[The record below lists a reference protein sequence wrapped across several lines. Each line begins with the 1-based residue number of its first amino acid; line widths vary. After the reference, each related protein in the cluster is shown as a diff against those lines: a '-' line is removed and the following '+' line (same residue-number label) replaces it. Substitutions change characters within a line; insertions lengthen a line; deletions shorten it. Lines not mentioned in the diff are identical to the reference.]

1 MAARRERDSD
11 PTGARDL
18 TRVRHRWAFFAVAGV
33 LLVILGILALGSM
46 GIATLASVVVF
57 GSLLMIA
64 GVATV
69 LTAFTAHGW
78 GGFTLHVLFGI
89 LSAVVGFVLIISPIA
104 GAVALTLF
112 LAIYFLAGGLFRV
125 VSAVSQQFAGW
136 GWAAAAGV
144 ASVALGAILFTQWP
158 EAALWF
164 IGLLLG
170 IELILQGFTWIAL
183 GFAARR
189 LKQGYEAAGAHPT
202 PSPA

>member
-1 MAARRERDSD
+1 MAAERDLRETD

-18 TRVRHRWAFFAVAGV
+18 DRVKGRWGVFAAAGV
-33 LLVILGILALGSM
+33 LMVILGLVALGSM

-57 GSLLMIA
+57 GALLMIA

-78 GGFTLHVLFGI
+78 GGFALSALFGI
-89 LSAVVGFVLIISPIA
+89 LSAVVGFMLIVAPIA

-112 LAIYFLAGGLFRV
+112 LAIYFLAGGMFRV
-125 VSAVSQQFAGW
+125 VSAVSQKFSGW

-158 EAALWF
+158 EASFWF

-170 IELILQGFTWIAL
+170 IELILQGGTWIAL
-183 GFAARR
+183 AAAARR
-189 LKQGYEAAGAHPT
+189 LRRGAVAAEPT
-202 PSPA
+202 PTPA